1 MKLTVTGRNIEITDA
16 IRDHLNSKM
25 NKTIQDLGESA
36 DVHISLHVEKHR
48 HMAEVTVKTKGCTV
62 HADEETKDLYQTMDN
77 VLAKIEKQLKKHK
90 ERSKDMRIK
99 KGSEAKNR
107 LAN

>member
-16 IRDHLNSKM
+16 IRSHLDARM

-48 HMAEVTVKTKGCTV
+48 HMAEVTVKTNGFTV
-62 HADEETKDLYQTMDN
+62 HADEETKDLYMTMDN

-90 ERSKDMRIK
+90 ERSQDMRIK
-99 KGSEAKNR
+99 KGSEAKSK
-107 LAN
+107 LTD